1 VNEKGRRICQVEIH
15 EIPRVLREY
24 ILFPDSDETVWDKT
38 LSIMKQHPQQL
49 WLMSKPITIHAS
61 KVLFDNRKHKVF
73 LSFREKEMDGVC
85 AGANILRAILD
96 NRDDSNVNR
105 EMYIE
110 LELLSGLSS
119 DEVKK
124 VAEFRSF

>member
-1 VNEKGRRICQVEIH
+1 
-15 EIPRVLREY
+15 
-24 ILFPDSDETVWDKT
+24 
-38 LSIMKQHPQQL
+38 
-49 WLMSKPITIHAS
+49 
-61 KVLFDNRKHKVF
+61 
-73 LSFREKEMDGVC
+73 MDGVW

>member
-1 VNEKGRRICQVEIH
+1 
-15 EIPRVLREY
+15 
-24 ILFPDSDETVWDKT
+24 
-38 LSIMKQHPQQL
+38 M
-49 WLMSKPITIHAS
+49 
-61 KVLFDNRKHKVF
+61 
-73 LSFREKEMDGVC
+73 SFREKEMDGVC